1 MIGPLVQH
9 GMGESAELPVPMM
22 YAVVGASWALTLSFV
37 VVAWAWREPKFGD
50 EVATGPL
57 PRRPWLAVVGLVAT
71 GLILGAL
78 FTGPHTDEN
87 LGLPA
92 IYTGVWVGLVPL
104 ADGRALI
111 ALDESM
117 SLADFELAVRDTL
130 ERRDLEARERSLV
143 ATLSDILRQAR
154 RDSRLTVRRILVLRA
169 RAQRARARRPQDDA

>member
-1 MIGPLVQH
+1 LIQH

-50 EVATGPL
+50 EVAAGPP
-57 PRRPWLAVVGLVAT
+57 PRRPWLAVVGLIAT

-104 ADGRALI
+104 AL
-111 ALDESM
+111 
-117 SLADFELAVRDTL
+117 LAGHVW
-130 ERRDLEARERSLV
+130 RDLSPWR
-143 ATLSDILRQAR
+143 TI
-154 RDSRLTVRRILVLRA
+154 
-169 RAQRARARRPQDDA
+169 